1 MIESSPLCSNIYSRN
16 LVYVIFNNSIY
27 FTIFQFRQVIRKY
40 CCCCMRKDTKR
51 NVDPMELDDPL
62 PEKLLDTVVC
72 LYSGL
77 SWYSLLGIT
86 GHFMSS
92 THSNNIGYLY

>member
-1 MIESSPLCSNIYSRN
+1 MIESSPLCFNIYSRN

-72 LYSGL
+72 LYCRISYYLAYHGIVCL
-77 SWYSLLGIT
+77 VLLGI
-86 GHFMSS
+86 
-92 THSNNIGYLY
+92 L